1 MRPSSNPA
9 AEIRQ
14 ALRSYRRR
22 TGQLR
27 RRLKALGFDVVENR
41 RHVRLVSQ
49 SNPRISIVIPTSGSD
64 YRGGRN
70 SASNLLRKIQEDQ
83 SHQSRHR

>member
-14 ALRSYRRR
+14 ALRGYRRM

-27 RRLKALGFDVVENR
+27 RRLKPLGFDA
-41 RHVRLVSQ
+41 
-49 SNPRISIVIPTSGSD
+49 D
-64 YRGGRN
+64 F
-70 SASNLLRKIQEDQ
+70 
-83 SHQSRHR
+83 SHFV